1 MKKES
6 MSTLDKIK
14 DLLTLSKSSKTHKVV
29 FYKEAILEDGR
40 TIVTESEE
48 WTEGVE
54 VRVLAEDGTAVV
66 IEAGSYALEDG
77 TPLVIDEG
85 SALVSIGMEEEV
97 EEVEEVEA
105 QEEVTEGEEKEIKD
119 AVADETA
126 EAIEEAVMSPE
137 VVEKVAQAIND
148 ATGDEVTPEIAK
160 ESAIAA
166 ISSIEAEI
174 PAVTEEVKEELSQES
189 ELNDEVETFSA
200 VANFIEEKFA
210 SLEKRIKEL
219 EDSPASTGLTHN
231 PENSYNKGESINKV
245 GFSANDRVRS
255 IINKF
260 N

>member
-77 TPLVIDEG
+77 TPLVIDES
-85 SALVSIGMEEEV
+85 SALVSIGME